1 MRCPFC
7 GAENDGK
14 FCSNCGTK
22 MPVEQA
28 APAAAPAQE
37 FVPIRPA
44 MPQPEFDSD
53 EPQETGETDFSEEQ
67 PESQETAE
75 ETADTDE

>member
-53 EPQETGETDFSEEQ
+53 EKK
-67 PESQETAE
+67 
-75 ETADTDE
+75 